1 MGQKFWNTGVIEK
14 LYNLPFFELVSKA
27 YKVHKENF
35 DPEKMELCTLLSI
48 KTGSCPEDC
57 AYCPQSAH
65 YNTGIKKEDLWDV
78 EDVLR
83 QAKLAKEN
91 GTKRFCM
98 GAAWRVPPKKEFSK
112 CVAMIQKI
120 KGLGLETCFTL
131 GMLTSEQAVELK
143 EAGLDFYNHN
153 IDTSKN
159 YYKQIITTRK
169 YQDRIDTL
177 KNVSDAGINVCC
189 GGIIGMGEARQD
201 RIDFLL
207 QLSMLPKAP
216 ASIPI
221 NKLVQIE
228 GTPLAHIRPI
238 NNFEFVKTI
247 AIARIMFPRS
257 VVRLAAGREN
267 MPEEVQAWCFMAG
280 ANSIFYGEKLLTS
293 PNHTRNFDL
302 ELIDAL
308 GMNKQYDES

>member
-221 NKLVQIE
+221 NKLVQI
-228 GTPLAHIRPI
+228 GNL
-238 NNFEFVKTI
+238 
-247 AIARIMFPRS
+247 
-257 VVRLAAGREN
+257 
-267 MPEEVQAWCFMAG
+267 
-280 ANSIFYGEKLLTS
+280 
-293 PNHTRNFDL
+293 
-302 ELIDAL
+302 
-308 GMNKQYDES
+308 